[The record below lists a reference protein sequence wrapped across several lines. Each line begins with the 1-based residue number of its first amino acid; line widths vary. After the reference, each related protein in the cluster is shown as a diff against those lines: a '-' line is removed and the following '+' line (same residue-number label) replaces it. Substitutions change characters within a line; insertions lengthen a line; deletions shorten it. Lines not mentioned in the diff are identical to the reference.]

1 MTNTS
6 TSTSDSTIDIAE
18 IVDRYIAV
26 WSITDPDERAEAVS
40 DLWTP
45 DGVEFIEGKQFFGH
59 AALTERVTEAHE
71 AFVANGAYT
80 AAGGEDAAR
89 HDDVVVFTIR
99 LDHADRTTHPAGDT
113 AWSARVFLLLDE
125 EGRVRAD
132 YQLTVQPLVAA

>member
-6 TSTSDSTIDIAE
+6 SSTSDFAE
-18 IVDRYIAV
+18 TVDRYIAV
-26 WSITDPDERAEAVS
+26 WSIADADERAKAVS
-40 DLWTP
+40 ELWTP
-45 DGVEFIEGKQFFGH
+45 DGVEFIEGRQFFGH

-89 HDDVVVFTIR
+89 HDDVVIFTIR
-99 LDHADRTTHPAGDT
+99 LDHADQNTHSAGDT

-125 EGRVRAD
+125 QGRIRAD
-132 YQLTVQPLVAA
+132 YQLTVQPLTAA